1 MEQVET
7 ERMAALSVVK
17 RNTQDVSKETRKTEE
32 EITREIKK

>member
-17 RNTQDVSKETRKTEE
+17 RNAQGVSKETKKKEKTE
-32 EITREIKK
+32 RRNN